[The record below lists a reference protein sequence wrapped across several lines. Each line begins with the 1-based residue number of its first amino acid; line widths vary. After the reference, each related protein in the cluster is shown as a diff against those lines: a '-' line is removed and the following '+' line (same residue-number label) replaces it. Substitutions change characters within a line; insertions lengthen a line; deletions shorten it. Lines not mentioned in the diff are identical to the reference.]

1 MPSAESHVE
10 LNRRQEAMLE
20 LVRQRGFISV
30 EDLAQHFDMTAQTI
44 RRDINALCRVGLLRR
59 YHGGAGLPS
68 SVENAAYTARQVL
81 CLEEKQRIAR
91 AVAEAVPDQASLFIT
106 LGTTTEEVAKAL
118 MGHRGLRVITN
129 NLNVATILSGNKSF
143 EIIVAGGVVRQR
155 DRGITGEPTIDFIN
169 QFKVDI
175 GVIGISGIDAD
186 GTLLDF
192 DYREVRV
199 QQSIIAN
206 SREVFLAADHT
217 KFGRNAMVRLGNIEE
232 VHALFT
238 DRQPTALVRLG
249 DLGQVHC
256 LVTDA
261 EPPATVRG
269 LLAEH
274 GGRVVVA
281 PPLETGQ
288 GMSGFAN

>member
-1 MPSAESHVE
+1 MPSPDSHVE
-10 LNRRQEAMLE
+10 LNRRQEAMLD

-30 EDLAQHFDMTAQTI
+30 EELAQHFEMTSQTI

-91 AVAEAVPDQASLFIT
+91 AVAAQVPDQASLFIT

-118 MGHRGLRVITN
+118 MGHSGLRVITN
-129 NLNVATILSGNKSF
+129 NLNVATILSGNSTF

-155 DRGITGEPTIDFIN
+155 DSGITGEATIDFIN

-206 SREVFLAADHT
+206 SRMVFLVADHT
-217 KFGRNAMVRLGNIEE
+217 KFGRNA
-232 VHALFT
+232 
-238 DRQPTALVRLG
+238 LVRLG
-249 DLGQVHC
+249 DLSQIHT
-256 LVTDA
+256 LFTDA
-261 EPPATVRG
+261 EPPKAIRQHMV
-269 LLAEH
+269 EH
-274 GGRVVVA
+274 GGRLVVA
-281 PPLETGQ
+281 PPLEFDGE
-288 GMSGFAN
+288 MSAFAN

>member
-217 KFGRNAMVRLGNIEE
+217 KFGRNA
-232 VHALFT
+232 
-238 DRQPTALVRLG
+238 LVRLG
-249 DLGQVHC
+249 DLSQVSC
-256 LVTDA
+256 LFTDA

-281 PPLETGQ
+281 PPLETGP